1 MAYLADESE
10 ESSLMNYFYGHDG
23 VVPSEIL
30 DKEKEYYFASAD
42 KTAARLGLART
53 RIIKAVIPEDDHRML
68 VARLDSGL
76 EWLERLKQRLSDA
89 PDKPAFNAI
98 ASRSYKTWHAVKM
111 IPAAAEGYAITDG
124 IQDHI
129 DWMKKRSPGDVHL
142 NNLEKLN
149 NQAQAKFLSLLNLD
163 ERADFEYAEQER
175 REAYRMAAEVNKL
188 VLYMLEHS

>member
-1 MAYLADESE
+1 M
-10 ESSLMNYFYGHDG
+10 
-23 VVPSEIL
+23 
-30 DKEKEYYFASAD
+30 
-42 KTAARLGLART
+42 
-53 RIIKAVIPEDDHRML
+53 
-68 VARLDSGL
+68 
-76 EWLERLKQRLSDA
+76 EWLEHLKQRLRDA

-98 ASRSYKTWHAVKM
+98 ALRSDKTWNAVKI

-163 ERADFEYAEQER
+163 ERADFETAEHDR